1 MRTTLDIDDDVLM
14 VAKELARQDK
24 VSAGAALSRLARSA
38 LLNTPGAAGGK
49 SKAGR
54 APAFAGQFAMLPKR
68 DEVITNEHINR
79 LRDELGI

>member
-14 VAKELARQDK
+14 AARKLAREDK
-24 VSAGAALSRLARSA
+24 VSTGAALSRLARAA
-38 LLNTPGAAGGK
+38 LAIAPGAGRGAKHVTAVK
-49 SKAGR
+49 SPLGIAL
-54 APAFAGQFAMLPKR
+54 LPKR